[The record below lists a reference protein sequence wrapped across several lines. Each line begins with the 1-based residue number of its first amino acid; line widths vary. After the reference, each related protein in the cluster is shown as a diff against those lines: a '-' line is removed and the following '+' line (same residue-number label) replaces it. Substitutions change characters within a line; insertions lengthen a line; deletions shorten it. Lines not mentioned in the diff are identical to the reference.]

1 MKKMILLVGLM
12 LVAGVSDGA
21 DKKAPPNPANYPLTV
36 HVLCSFLSLP
46 LSATN
51 QIAGG
56 RRIAVTL
63 NGKSLEMSTNWDNS
77 VLALG
82 DYKARLVKDSS
93 PNAYEIEQTY
103 EFLLPN
109 GGLHTF
115 TLTGFGNSLCPA
127 AS

>member
-1 MKKMILLVGLM
+1 MKKMILLAGLLLM
-12 LVAGVSDGA
+12 AGVSNGA
-21 DKKAPPNPANYPLTV
+21 DKKVPPNPANYPLTV
-36 HVLCSFLSLP
+36 HVLCSFLVQQVGIG
-46 LSATN
+46 N
-51 QIAGG
+51 NF

-63 NGKSLEMSTNWDNS
+63 NGKSLEMSTAGDGS

-103 EFLLPN
+103 EFLMPS

>member
-1 MKKMILLVGLM
+1 MKKMILLAGLM
-12 LVAGVSDGA
+12 LIAGVSVA
-21 DKKAPPNPANYPLTV
+21 AEKKQPDPAKYPLTV
-36 HVLCSFLSLP
+36 HVLCSFLVP
-46 LSATN
+46 
-51 QIAGG
+51 AGQSPY

-63 NGKSLEMSTNWDNS
+63 NGKSLEMSTALDGS

-93 PNAYEIEQTY
+93 PNAYEIDQTY
-103 EFLLPN
+103 EFLMPN

-115 TLTGFGNSLCPA
+115 MLTGFGNSLCPA